1 MKRPI
6 LLFIA
11 LLVLGAVYYAY
22 KSYNKPHTNVEETA
36 AAESLTAINLF
47 DAFDTDETAA
57 LTKYADKVIQVNGS
71 IFQIDLSNDAE
82 PQVVLQGNGNNG
94 FIRCGFKSSETDKV
108 KRLNDNVTLNVKG
121 LCKGFNS
128 SEELDLLADKD
139 VVLSNCMIIE

>member
-36 AAESLTAINLF
+36 AAESLTAANLF
-47 DAFDTDETAA
+47 DAFDRDETAA
-57 LTKYADKVIQVNGS
+57 MTKYADKVIQVNGS

-82 PQVVLQGNGNNG
+82 PQVVLQGNSDNG
-94 FIRCGFKSSETDKV
+94 YIRCGFKSSEADKV
-108 KRLNDNVTLNVKG
+108 KTLNDNATLNVKG

-128 SEELDLLADKD
+128 SEDLDLLADKD
-139 VVLSNCMIIE
+139 VVLSNCTIIE